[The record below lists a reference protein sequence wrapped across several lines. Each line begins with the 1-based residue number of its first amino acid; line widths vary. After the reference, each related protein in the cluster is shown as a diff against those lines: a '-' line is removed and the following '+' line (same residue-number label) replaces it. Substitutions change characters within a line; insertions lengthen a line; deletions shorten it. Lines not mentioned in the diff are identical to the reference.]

1 VKQKGLRYILA
12 SAIITT
18 ALSLLIGGFATLSV
32 KNSQIAVIDSQLNTI
47 AESVRQNSD
56 APVSAALDSA
66 AEQDFNV
73 TIALISASGEL
84 TIINESQLN
93 LTNAPAESVIN
104 NSLLRAVTVDLQD
117 GYRLVSLNISGGD
130 RLLIADSLKATNEA
144 FIENQKRLVLF
155 TFLADAVAIALSYIV
170 IRRNNRKM
178 QADSL
183 ARMQSFLADASH
195 ELRTPLTVIK
205 GYSEMLA
212 KGQISQES
220 DRQIAFDRVN
230 SEIVRMENLIHD
242 LLLLAELGETTTPV
256 REEVDISELVSTYS
270 RDFKTLNSQRS
281 VEIEIEDGLSCLG
294 SIDHLKRLIQNILNN
309 ISRHTPVD
317 TPVQIKL
324 SKHGKR
330 VSLLIEDGGP
340 GLPETSYRDGIEL
353 LNRFDSS
360 RSRETGGSGLG
371 LSIIAAI
378 VHEHGGTLALRKS
391 TLGGLAV
398 EAIF

>member
-1 VKQKGLRYILA
+1 MKQKGLRYLFA

-18 ALSLLIGGFATLSV
+18 ALSLLIGGFATISV

-47 AESVRQNSD
+47 ADSVRQNTD

-73 TIALISASGEL
+73 TIALISSSAEL

-93 LTNAPAESVIN
+93 LRNPPSESVIL
-104 NSLLRAVTVDLQD
+104 NSLQKAVTVEAEQ

-130 RLLIADSLKATNEA
+130 RLLIADSLRDINET
-144 FIENQKRLVLF
+144 FIQNQKRLLLF
-155 TFLADAVAIALSYIV
+155 TFAADMVAIALSYLV
-170 IRRNNRKM
+170 IRRNNRKL

-205 GYSEMLA
+205 GYSEMLS
-212 KGQISQES
+212 KGQISEDS
-220 DRQIAFDRVN
+220 DRQKAFERVN

-242 LLLLAELGETTTPV
+242 LLLLAELGETSIPV
-256 REEVDISELVSTYS
+256 REEIDFSDLLSSYS
-270 RDFKTLNSQRS
+270 RDFQTLNPARAVT
-281 VEIEIEDGLSCLG
+281 VEIDGGITCLG
-294 SIDHLKRLIQNILNN
+294 SIDHMRRLIQNILNN

-317 TPVQIKL
+317 APVLIHL
-324 SKHGKR
+324 SRSGKKT
-330 VSLLIEDGGP
+330 LLTIEDGGP
-340 GLPETSYRDGIEL
+340 GLPESSYRDGIEL
-353 LNRFDSS
+353 LNRFDTA

-378 VHEHGGTLALRKS
+378 VHEHGGTLSLRKS

-398 EAIF
+398 EVTL

>member
-1 VKQKGLRYILA
+1 VKQKGFRYLVA

-32 KNSQIAVIDSQLNTI
+32 RNSQIAVIDSQLNTI
-47 AESVRQNSD
+47 AQSVRQNSD

-212 KGQISQES
+212 KGQISEER
-220 DRQIAFDRVN
+220 DRQKAFDRVN

-317 TPVQIKL
+317 APVQIKL

-378 VHEHGGTLALRKS
+378 VHEHGGTLALRKG

>member
-1 VKQKGLRYILA
+1 VKQKGFRYLVA
-12 SAIITT
+12 SGIITT
-18 ALSLLIGGFATLSV
+18 ALSLLIGGFATISV

-47 AESVRQNSD
+47 AESVRQNSA

-73 TIALISASGEL
+73 TIALVSASGEL

-93 LTNAPAESVIN
+93 LSDPPTESVII
-104 NSLLRAVTVDLQD
+104 NSLQKAVTVDVQE

-130 RLLIADSLKATNEA
+130 RLLIADSLKATNEN
-144 FIENQKRLVLF
+144 FVENQKRLVLF
-155 TFLADAVAIALSYIV
+155 TVLADAVAIALSYLV
-170 IRRNNRKM
+170 IRRNNRKL

-212 KGQISQES
+212 KGQIAAES
-220 DRQIAFDRVN
+220 DREKAFDRVN

-242 LLLLAELGETTTPV
+242 LLLLAELGETTAPI
-256 REEVDISELVSTYS
+256 REAVDLSELVGTYS

-281 VEIEIEDGLSCLG
+281 VSIEIEDSLSCLG

-309 ISRHTPVD
+309 ISRHTPID
-317 TPVQIKL
+317 APVQIKL
-324 SKHGKR
+324 SKNGKR
-330 VSLLIEDGGP
+330 ISLLIEDGGP
-340 GLPETSYRDGIEL
+340 GLSETSYRDGIEL
-353 LNRFDSS
+353 LNRFDTS
-360 RSRETGGSGLG
+360 RSRESGGSGLG

-391 TLGGLAV
+391 ALGGLAV
-398 EAIF
+398 EVII

>member
-1 VKQKGLRYILA
+1 MKQKGFRYLVA

-32 KNSQIAVIDSQLNTI
+32 RNSQIAVIDSQLNTI
-47 AESVRQNSD
+47 AQSVRQNSD

-212 KGQISQES
+212 KGQISEER
-220 DRQIAFDRVN
+220 DRQKAFDRVN

-317 TPVQIKL
+317 APVQIKL

-378 VHEHGGTLALRKS
+378 VHEHGGTLALRKG

>member
-1 VKQKGLRYILA
+1 VKQKGFRYLVA

-18 ALSLLIGGFATLSV
+18 ALSLLIGGFATISV

-47 AESVRQNSD
+47 AESVRQNSA

-84 TIINESQLN
+84 TIINESQLK
-93 LTNAPAESVIN
+93 LSDPPTESVII
-104 NSLLRAVTVDLQD
+104 NSLQKAVTVDVQE

-130 RLLIADSLKATNEA
+130 RLLIADSLKATNEN
-144 FIENQKRLVLF
+144 FVENQKRLVLF
-155 TFLADAVAIALSYIV
+155 TVLADAVAIALSYLV
-170 IRRNNRKM
+170 IRRNNRKL

-212 KGQISQES
+212 KGQIAAES
-220 DRQIAFDRVN
+220 DREKAFDRVN

-242 LLLLAELGETTTPV
+242 LLLLAELGETTAPI
-256 REEVDISELVSTYS
+256 REEVDLSELVGTYS

-281 VEIEIEDGLSCLG
+281 VSIEIEDSLSCPG

-309 ISRHTPVD
+309 ISRHTPMD
-317 TPVQIKL
+317 APVQIKL
-324 SKHGKR
+324 SKNGKR
-330 VSLLIEDGGP
+330 ISLLIEDGGP
-340 GLPETSYRDGIEL
+340 GLSETSYREGIEL

-360 RSRETGGSGLG
+360 RSRESGGSGLG

-378 VHEHGGTLALRKS
+378 VHEHGGTLTLRKS
-391 TLGGLAV
+391 ALGGLAV
-398 EAIF
+398 EVVI

>member
-1 VKQKGLRYILA
+1 VKEKGFRYLLA
-12 SAIITT
+12 SALITS
-18 ALSLLIGGFATLSV
+18 ALSLLIGGFATISV

-47 AESVRQNSD
+47 ADTVRKNPD

-73 TIALISASGEL
+73 TIALVSASGEF

-93 LTNAPAESVIN
+93 LRKPPSESVIEA
-104 NSLLRAVTVDLQD
+104 SLQKAVTADVEE

-130 RLLIADSLKATNEA
+130 RLLIADSLNATNKN
-144 FIENQKRLVLF
+144 FIDNQKRLVLF
-155 TFLADAVAIALSYIV
+155 TFLADAIAISLSYLL
-170 IRRNNRKM
+170 IRRNNRKL

-220 DRQIAFDRVN
+220 DRERAFERVN

-242 LLLLAELGETTTPV
+242 LLLLAELGETSVPI
-256 REEVDISELVSTYS
+256 REEIDLSDLLGSYS
-270 RDFKTLNSQRS
+270 RDFQTLHSQRS
-281 VEIEIEDGLSCLG
+281 VVIDIEDGISCQG
-294 SIDHLKRLIQNILNN
+294 SADHVRRLIQNILNN
-309 ISRHTPVD
+309 ISRHTPAD
-317 TPVQIKL
+317 APVRINL
-324 SKHGKR
+324 SRKSKK
-330 VSLLIEDGGP
+330 VSMLIEDGGP

-353 LNRFDSS
+353 LNRFDST

-378 VHEHGGTLALRKS
+378 VHEHGGKLTLHKS

-398 EAIF
+398 EVTL

>member
-1 VKQKGLRYILA
+1 MKQKGLRYILA

-155 TFLADAVAIALSYIV
+155 TFLADAVAIALSYLV

-220 DRQIAFDRVN
+220 DRQKAFDRVN

-281 VEIEIEDGLSCLG
+281 VEIEVEDGLSCLG
-294 SIDHLKRLIQNILNN
+294 SVDHLKRLIQNILNN

-317 TPVQIKL
+317 TPVQIRL

-330 VSLLIEDGGP
+330 VSLVIEDGGP

-353 LNRFDSS
+353 LNRVDSS

-378 VHEHGGTLALRKS
+378 VYEHGGTLAMRKG

-398 EAIF
+398 EVIL

>member
-1 VKQKGLRYILA
+1 VKQKGFRYLVA

-18 ALSLLIGGFATLSV
+18 ALSLLIGGFATISV

-47 AESVRQNSD
+47 AQSVRQNSD

-73 TIALISASGEL
+73 TIALVSASGEL
-84 TIINESQLN
+84 TIVNESQLN
-93 LTNAPAESVIN
+93 LRNPPNELVIN
-104 NSLLRAVTVDLQD
+104 NSLQRAVTVDQQE
-117 GYRLVSLNISGGD
+117 GYRLISLNISGGD
-130 RLLIADSLKATNEA
+130 RLLIADSLKATNET
-144 FIENQKRLVLF
+144 FVENQKRLVLF
-155 TFLADAVAIALSYIV
+155 TVLADAVAIALSYLL
-170 IRRNNRKM
+170 IRRNNRKL

-212 KGQISQES
+212 KGQIAAES
-220 DRQIAFDRVN
+220 DREKAFERVN

-242 LLLLAELGETTTPV
+242 LLLLAELGETTAPT
-256 REEVDISELVSTYS
+256 REEVDLSELVSIYS

-281 VEIEIEDGLSCLG
+281 VSVEVEDSLSCLG

-309 ISRHTPVD
+309 ISRHTPID
-317 TPVQIKL
+317 APVQIKL
-324 SKHGKR
+324 SKNGKR
-330 VSLLIEDGGP
+330 ISLLIEDGGP
-340 GLPETSYRDGIEL
+340 GLSETSYREGIEL

-360 RSRETGGSGLG
+360 RSRESGGSGLG

-378 VHEHGGTLALRKS
+378 VHEHGGTLTLRKS
-391 TLGGLAV
+391 ALGGLAV
-398 EAIF
+398 EVVI

>member
-1 VKQKGLRYILA
+1 MKQKGLRYILA

-18 ALSLLIGGFATLSV
+18 ALSLLIGGFATISV
-32 KNSQIAVIDSQLNTI
+32 KNSQISVIDSQLNTI
-47 AESVRQNSD
+47 ADSVRQNSD

-73 TIALISASGEL
+73 TIALVSASGEL
-84 TIINESQLN
+84 TIINESQLDLRN
-93 LTNAPAESVIN
+93 PPAESVID
-104 NSLLRAVTVDLQD
+104 NSLQQAVTVDVLE
-117 GYRLVSLNISGGD
+117 GYRLVALNISGGD
-130 RLLIADSLKATNEA
+130 RLLIADSLKAINET
-144 FIENQKRLVLF
+144 FVENLKRLVLF
-155 TFLADAVAIALSYIV
+155 TFLADAAAISLSYLV
-170 IRRNNRKM
+170 IRRNNRKL

-212 KGQISQES
+212 KGQITVES
-220 DRQIAFDRVN
+220 DRQKAFDRVN

-242 LLLLAELGETTTPV
+242 LLLLAELGETTEPI
-256 REEVDISELVSTYS
+256 REEVDLSELLGSYA
-270 RDFKTLNSQRS
+270 RDFKTLNSERS
-281 VEIEIEDGLSCLG
+281 VAIEIEDGLTCLG
-294 SIDHLKRLIQNILNN
+294 SADHLKRLILNILNN

-317 TPVQIKL
+317 APVEIKL
-324 SKHGKR
+324 SRNGKR

-340 GLPETSYRDGIEL
+340 GLPGTSYRDGIEL
-353 LNRFDSS
+353 LNRFDTS
-360 RSRETGGSGLG
+360 RSRESGGSGLG

-398 EAIF
+398 EAII

>member
-1 VKQKGLRYILA
+1 MRLKGLRYILA

-18 ALSLLIGGFATLSV
+18 ALSLLIGGFATISV
-32 KNSQIAVIDSQLNTI
+32 KNSQISVIDSQLNTI
-47 AESVRQNSD
+47 ADSVRQNSD

-73 TIALISASGEL
+73 TIALVSASGEL
-84 TIINESQLN
+84 TIINESQLDLRN
-93 LTNAPAESVIN
+93 PPAESVID
-104 NSLLRAVTVDLQD
+104 NSLQQAVTVDVLE
-117 GYRLVSLNISGGD
+117 GYRLVALNISGGD
-130 RLLIADSLKATNEA
+130 RLLIADSLKAINET
-144 FIENQKRLVLF
+144 FFENLKRLVLF
-155 TFLADAVAIALSYIV
+155 TFLADAVAIALSYLV
-170 IRRNNRKM
+170 IRRNNRKL

-212 KGQISQES
+212 KGQISVES
-220 DRQIAFDRVN
+220 DRQKAFDRVN

-242 LLLLAELGETTTPV
+242 LLLLAELGETTKPI
-256 REEVDISELVSTYS
+256 REEVDLSELLGSYA
-270 RDFKTLNSQRS
+270 RDFKTLNSERS
-281 VEIEIEDGLSCLG
+281 VAIEIEDGLTCLG
-294 SIDHLKRLIQNILNN
+294 SADHLKRLILNILNN

-317 TPVQIKL
+317 APVEIKL
-324 SKHGKR
+324 SRNGKR

-353 LNRFDSS
+353 LNRFDTS
-360 RSRETGGSGLG
+360 RSRESGGSGLG

-398 EAIF
+398 EITL

>member
-1 VKQKGLRYILA
+1 MKQKGLRYILA

-47 AESVRQNSD
+47 AESVRQNSE

-212 KGQISQES
+212 KGQISQEK
-220 DRQIAFDRVN
+220 DREKAFDRVN

>member
-1 VKQKGLRYILA
+1 MKQKGFRYLVA

-32 KNSQIAVIDSQLNTI
+32 KNSQIKVIDNQLNTI
-47 AESVRQNSD
+47 AESVRMNSD

-73 TIALISASGEL
+73 TIALVSASGEL

-93 LTNAPAESVIN
+93 LVTPPSKTVITDAQT
-104 NSLLRAVTVDLQD
+104 SAVTVNADQE
-117 GYRLVSLNISGGD
+117 YRLISINISGGD
-130 RLLIADSLKATNEA
+130 RLLLADSLKAANETFA
-144 FIENQKRLVLF
+144 NNLVRLILF
-155 TFLADAVAIALSYIV
+155 TFAADVVAIALSYLV
-170 IRRNNRKM
+170 IRRNNRKL

-205 GYSEMLA
+205 GYSEMLS
-212 KGQISQES
+212 KGQISVES
-220 DRQIAFDRVN
+220 DRQRAFDRVN

-242 LLLLAELGETTTPV
+242 LLLLAELGETSIPI
-256 REEVDISELVSTYS
+256 REEVDLSELLGSRL
-270 RDFKTLNSQRS
+270 RDFKTLHPQRM
-281 VEIEIEDGLSCLG
+281 VRVEIEDGIFCLG
-294 SIDHLKRLIQNILNN
+294 SADHLQRLVQNILNN

-317 TPVQIKL
+317 APVQAKL
-324 SKHGKR
+324 AREGKKIT
-330 VSLLIEDGGP
+330 LLIEDGGP
-340 GLPETSYRDGIEL
+340 GLPETSYRGGIEL

-378 VHEHGGTLALRKS
+378 VHEHSGTLALRKS
-391 TLGGLAV
+391 ALGGLAV
-398 EAIF
+398 EVTL

>member
-1 VKQKGLRYILA
+1 MKQKGLRYILA

-47 AESVRQNSD
+47 AESVRQNSE

-104 NSLLRAVTVDLQD
+104 NSLLRAVTVDLED

-212 KGQISQES
+212 KGQISQEK
-220 DRQIAFDRVN
+220 DRQKAFDRVN

>member
-1 VKQKGLRYILA
+1 MKQKGLRYLFA

-18 ALSLLIGGFATLSV
+18 ALSLLIGGFATISV
-32 KNSQIAVIDSQLNTI
+32 KNSQIAVIDSQLNII
-47 AESVRQNSD
+47 ADSVRQNSD

-73 TIALISASGEL
+73 TIALISSSAEL

-93 LTNAPAESVIN
+93 LRNPPSESVIL
-104 NSLLRAVTVDLQD
+104 NSLQKAVTVEAEQ

-130 RLLIADSLKATNEA
+130 RLLIADSLRDINET
-144 FIENQKRLVLF
+144 FIQNQKRLLLF
-155 TFLADAVAIALSYIV
+155 TFAADMVAIALSYLV
-170 IRRNNRKM
+170 IRRNNRKL

-205 GYSEMLA
+205 GYSEMLS
-212 KGQISQES
+212 KGQISEDS
-220 DRQIAFDRVN
+220 DRQKAFERVN

-242 LLLLAELGETTTPV
+242 LLLLAELGETSIPV
-256 REEVDISELVSTYS
+256 REEIDFSDLLSSYS
-270 RDFKTLNSQRS
+270 RDFQTLNPARAVT
-281 VEIEIEDGLSCLG
+281 VEIDGGITCLG
-294 SIDHLKRLIQNILNN
+294 SIDHMRRLIQNILNN

-317 TPVQIKL
+317 APVLIHL
-324 SKHGKR
+324 SRSGKKT
-330 VSLLIEDGGP
+330 LLTIEDGGP
-340 GLPETSYRDGIEL
+340 GLPESSYRDGIEL
-353 LNRFDSS
+353 LNRFDTA

-378 VHEHGGTLALRKS
+378 VHEHGGTLSLRKS
-391 TLGGLAV
+391 ALGGLAV
-398 EAIF
+398 EVTL

>member
-1 VKQKGLRYILA
+1 MKQKGLRYILA

-47 AESVRQNSD
+47 AESVRQNSE

-104 NSLLRAVTVDLQD
+104 NSLLRAVTVDLED

-212 KGQISQES
+212 KGQISQGK
-220 DRQIAFDRVN
+220 DREKAFDRVN

>member
-1 VKQKGLRYILA
+1 MKQKGLRYLFA

-18 ALSLLIGGFATLSV
+18 ALSLLIGGFATISV

-47 AESVRQNSD
+47 ADSVRQNTD

-73 TIALISASGEL
+73 TIALISSSAEL

-93 LTNAPAESVIN
+93 LRNPPSESVIL
-104 NSLLRAVTVDLQD
+104 NSLQKAVTVEAEQ

-130 RLLIADSLKATNEA
+130 RLLIADSLRDINET
-144 FIENQKRLVLF
+144 FIQNQKRLLLF
-155 TFLADAVAIALSYIV
+155 TFAADMVAIALSYLV
-170 IRRNNRKM
+170 IRRNNRKL

-205 GYSEMLA
+205 GYSEMLS
-212 KGQISQES
+212 KGQISEDS
-220 DRQIAFDRVN
+220 DRQKAFERVN

-242 LLLLAELGETTTPV
+242 LLLLAELGETSIPV
-256 REEVDISELVSTYS
+256 REEIDFSDLLTSYS
-270 RDFKTLNSQRS
+270 RDFQTLNPARAVT
-281 VEIEIEDGLSCLG
+281 VEIDGGITCLG
-294 SIDHLKRLIQNILNN
+294 SIDHMRRLIQNILNN

-317 TPVQIKL
+317 APVLIHL
-324 SKHGKR
+324 SRSGKKT
-330 VSLLIEDGGP
+330 LLTIEDGGP
-340 GLPETSYRDGIEL
+340 GLPESSYRDGIEL
-353 LNRFDSS
+353 LNRFDTA

-378 VHEHGGTLALRKS
+378 VHEHGGTLSLRKS
-391 TLGGLAV
+391 ALGGLAV
-398 EAIF
+398 EVTL

>member
-1 VKQKGLRYILA
+1 MKQKGLRYLLA

-18 ALSLLIGGFATLSV
+18 ALSLLIGGFATISV
-32 KNSQIAVIDSQLNTI
+32 KNSQIAVIDSQLNII
-47 AESVRQNSD
+47 ADSVRQNSD

-66 AEQDFNV
+66 ANQDFNV
-73 TIALISASGEL
+73 TIALISSSGEL

-93 LTNAPAESVIN
+93 LRNPPTESVISK
-104 NSLLRAVTVDLQD
+104 SLQEAVTVDVEQ

-130 RLLIADSLKATNEA
+130 RLLIADSLRATNET

-155 TFLADAVAIALSYIV
+155 TFLADVVAIALSYLV

-178 QADSL
+178 QLDSL

-205 GYSEMLA
+205 GYSEMLS
-212 KGQISQES
+212 KGQISVES
-220 DRQIAFDRVN
+220 DRQKAFTRVN

-242 LLLLAELGETTTPV
+242 LLLLAELGETSIPI
-256 REEVDISELVSTYS
+256 REEIDFSELLISFS
-270 RDFKTLNSQRS
+270 RDFQTLNPERA
-281 VEIEIEDGLSCLG
+281 VTIEIEDGITCLG
-294 SIDHLKRLIQNILNN
+294 SIDHMRRLIQNVLNN
-309 ISRHTPVD
+309 ISRHTPEDAQVRI
-317 TPVQIKL
+317 QL
-324 SKHGKR
+324 SRSGKKT
-330 VSLLIEDGGP
+330 LLILEDGGP

-378 VHEHGGTLALRKS
+378 VHEHDGTLALRKS

-398 EAIF
+398 EITL

>member
-1 VKQKGLRYILA
+1 VKQKGLRYLIA

-18 ALSLLIGGFATLSV
+18 ALSLLIGGFATMSV

-47 AESVRQNSD
+47 ADSVRQNSD

-73 TIALISASGEL
+73 TIALLSASGEL

-93 LTNAPAESVIN
+93 LSNPPIESVII
-104 NSLLRAVTVDLQD
+104 NSLQKAVTVEAQE

-130 RLLIADSLKATNEA
+130 RLLIADSLKATNET

-155 TFLADAVAIALSYIV
+155 TFLADLVAIALSYLV
-170 IRRNNRKM
+170 IRRNNRKL

-212 KGQISQES
+212 KGQISVES
-220 DRQIAFDRVN
+220 DRQRAFDRVN

-242 LLLLAELGETTTPV
+242 LLLLAELGETTIPI
-256 REEVDISELVSTYS
+256 REEVDLSELLSSHS
-270 RDFKTLNSQRS
+270 RDFQTLHSQRS
-281 VEIEIEDGLSCLG
+281 VTIEIEDGISCLG
-294 SIDHLKRLIQNILNN
+294 SVDHLRRLMQNILNN
-309 ISRHTPVD
+309 ISRHTPAD
-317 TPVQIKL
+317 APVRIQL
-324 SKHGKR
+324 SRNGKKSFLR
-330 VSLLIEDGGP
+330 IEDGGP

-378 VHEHGGTLALRKS
+378 VHEHGGTLAMRKS
-391 TLGGLAV
+391 ALGGLAV
-398 EAIF
+398 EVIL

>member
-1 VKQKGLRYILA
+1 MKQKGLRYLFA

-18 ALSLLIGGFATLSV
+18 ALSLLIGGFATISV

-47 AESVRQNSD
+47 ADSVRQNSD

-73 TIALISASGEL
+73 TIALVSASGDL

-93 LTNAPAESVIN
+93 LRIAPTESEIS
-104 NSLLRAVTVDLQD
+104 NSLQKAVTVDIEQ

-130 RLLIADSLKATNEA
+130 RLLIADSLRGINEA
-144 FIENQKRLVLF
+144 FTENQKRLVLF
-155 TFLADAVAIALSYIV
+155 TFLADLVAIALSYLV
-170 IRRNNRKM
+170 TRKNNRKL

-212 KGQISQES
+212 KGQISEES
-220 DRQIAFDRVN
+220 DRERAFGRVN

-242 LLLLAELGETTTPV
+242 LLLLAELGETSAPV
-256 REEVDISELVSTYS
+256 REEIDLSDLLTSFS
-270 RDFKTLNSQRS
+270 RDFQTLNPERS
-281 VEIEIEDGLSCLG
+281 VAIDVEGEIYCQG
-294 SIDHLKRLIQNILNN
+294 SIEHLRRLIQNVLNN

-317 TPVQIKL
+317 APVRIRL
-324 SKHGKR
+324 SRSGKKT
-330 VSLLIEDGGP
+330 LLVLEDGGP
-340 GLPETSYRDGIEL
+340 GLPEASYREGIEL
-353 LNRFDSS
+353 LNRFDSA

-391 TLGGLAV
+391 ALGGLAV
-398 EAIF
+398 EITL